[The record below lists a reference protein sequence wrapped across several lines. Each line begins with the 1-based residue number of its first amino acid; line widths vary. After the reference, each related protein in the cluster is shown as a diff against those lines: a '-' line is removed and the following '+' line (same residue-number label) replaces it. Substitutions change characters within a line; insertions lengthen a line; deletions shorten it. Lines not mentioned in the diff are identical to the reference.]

1 MDELLIEPEPTEREL
16 GTAPIKP
23 LFARYAAITF
33 AGMLAQMVMVVLE
46 GLIIGNGLGPLGL
59 AAVTVILPLEL
70 LNLALGGALGMGT
83 AAAAGQRLGSGDTA
97 GAQKVFNQGFWLAA
111 YLLVALSAVIAL
123 FAPQIATLLG
133 ATPDIH
139 EDVTAF
145 IRLLMCF
152 YPFCTLGQLLCS
164 LLRTDEKPSLASALA
179 VIASVLALFWLY
191 LCVYVL
197 DLGFAA
203 AGAYYGMST
212 GLWFF
217 AILYFQFNKK
227 STFKVTFGG
236 MKLDPAICRTILWQ
250 GLPLFLVQVASL
262 VYTIVINNYLG
273 SLGGDPDLAA
283 FSVINGYVVYL
294 LDMLCLRH
302 LRPAAYRQ
310 LQPRRAPLRAPAR
323 AGEGQPG
330 RDVRHPGRRVRA
342 GHRVRR
348 AHLDVL
354 HRRRP
359 PADRADRLALPAA
372 AGVRAVRVPGAGG
385 LGVLPGRGTGA
396 HLHSAGRLPLP
407 AVRHPHDRGAGGRR
421 GPDRRLVVAA
431 PRRSHGRLPDRGA
444 GRAGMR
450 EAEAGG
456 GNANKTRPRI
466 RTAARSGVRTSH
478 DAGVVLPSAPASYTM
493 SSTS

>member
-83 AAAAGQRLGSGDTA
+83 AAAAGQRLGSGDVA
-97 GAQKVFNQGFWLAA
+97 GAQRVFAQGFWLAA
-111 YLLVALSAVIAL
+111 YLLVALSAIIAV

-133 ATPDIH
+133 ATADIH
-139 EDVTAF
+139 EEVTAF

-179 VIASVLALFWLY
+179 VIAAVVSLFWLY
-191 LCVYVL
+191 VCVYVL
-197 DLGFAA
+197 QLGFAA

-227 STFKVTFGG
+227 STFKVSFSG
-236 MKLDPAICRTILWQ
+236 MKLERKVCSDILWQ
-250 GLPLFLVQVASL
+250 GLPLFLVQAASL
-262 VYTIVINNYLG
+262 IYTIVINNYLG

-283 FSVINGYVVYL
+283 FAVINGYVIYL
-294 LDMLCLRH
+294 LDMLCLS
-302 LRPAAYRQ
+302 ATYG
-310 LQPRRAPLRAPAR
+310 LQPIASFNCGARRYDRLRELVKTSLIGSFAVLAAVCALVTALAVPISSFFIGEDPALVELTASHFLPLLMCASLGFLAQV
-323 AGEGQPG
+323 ASAYFQAVGQE
-330 RDVRHPGRRVRA
+330 RTSI
-342 GHRVRR
+342 
-348 AHLDVL
+348 VL
-354 HRRRP
+354 GICRYLLFAIPLIVILAAVDGLTGVWWAQP
-359 PADRADRLALPAA
+359 PADLLA
-372 AGVRAVRVPGAGG
+372 AGLAIA
-385 LGVLPGRGTGA
+385 L
-396 HLHSAGRLPLP
+396 
-407 AVRHPHDRGAGGRR
+407 
-421 GPDRRLVVAA
+421 
-431 PRRSHGRLPDRGA
+431 
-444 GRAGMR
+444 
-450 EAEAGG
+450 
-456 GNANKTRPRI
+456 
-466 RTAARSGVRTSH
+466 AARECKRLKRSSAN
-478 DAGVVLPSAPASYTM
+478 AGARMPGTLEGEALVEGA
-493 SSTS
+493 

>member
-70 LNLALGGALGMGT
+70 LNLALGGALG
-83 AAAAGQRLGSGDTA
+83 
-97 GAQKVFNQGFWLAA
+97 
-111 YLLVALSAVIAL
+111 
-123 FAPQIATLLG
+123 
-133 ATPDIH
+133 
-139 EDVTAF
+139 
-145 IRLLMCF
+145 MCF

-294 LDMLCLRH
+294 LDMLCLS
-302 LRPAAYRQ
+302 ATYG
-310 LQPRRAPLRAPAR
+310 LQPIASFNRGARHFERLHELVKASLGGTFAILAVVCGLVIAFAAPISTFFIGDDPQLIELTASHFLPLLVCAPFGFLAQVASAYFQAVGQER
-323 AGEGQPG
+323 ISILLGVCRYLLFAIPMIVVLAAVEGLTGVWWSQ
-330 RDVRHPGRRVRA
+330 
-342 GHRVRR
+342 
-348 AHLDVL
+348 
-354 HRRRP
+354 P
-359 PADRADRLALPAA
+359 PADLMAASLTVALAARECGKL
-372 AGVRAVRVPGAGG
+372 R
-385 LGVLPGRGTGA
+385 
-396 HLHSAGRLPLP
+396 
-407 AVRHPHDRGAGGRR
+407 
-421 GPDRRLVVAA
+421 
-431 PRRSHGRLPDRGA
+431 
-444 GRAGMR
+444 RAGAMQTKPAPESEPLL
-450 EAEAGG
+450 EAE
-456 GNANKTRPRI
+456 
-466 RTAARSGVRTSH
+466 
-478 DAGVVLPSAPASYTM
+478 
-493 SSTS
+493 

>member
-111 YLLVALSAVIAL
+111 YLLVALSAAIAL
-123 FAPQIATLLG
+123 FAPQIATMLG

-139 EDVTAF
+139 DDVTAF

-179 VIASVLALFWLY
+179 VIASATSPLWLY

-212 GLWFF
+212 GLWFL
-217 AILYFQFNKK
+217 AILYFQLNKQ
-227 STFKVTFGG
+227 STFKLTFGG
-236 MKLDPAICRTILWQ
+236 MKLDPAICRAILWQ
-250 GLPLFLVQVASL
+250 GLPLFLVQAASL
-262 VYTIVINNYLG
+262 VYTIAINNYLG

-294 LDMLCLRH
+294 LDILCLS
-302 LRPAAYRQ
+302 ATYG
-310 LQPRRAPLRAPAR
+310 LQPIASFNCGARRF
-323 AGEGQPG
+323 
-330 RDVRHPGRRVRA
+330 
-342 GHRVRR
+342 
-348 AHLDVL
+348 
-354 HRRRP
+354 
-359 PADRADRLALPAA
+359 DRLSELVKVSL
-372 AGVRAVRVPGAGG
+372 GGTLAVLAVVCG
-385 LGVLPGRGTGA
+385 LVIAFAEPI
-396 HLHSAGRLPLP
+396 SAFFIGDDPQL
-407 AVRHPHDRGAGGRR
+407 
-421 GPDRRLVVAA
+421 
-431 PRRSHGRLPDRGA
+431 
-444 GRAGMR
+444 
-450 EAEAGG
+450 
-456 GNANKTRPRI
+456 I
-466 RTAARSGVRTSH
+466 
-478 DAGVVLPSAPASYTM
+478 
-493 SSTS
+493 

>member
-294 LDMLCLRH
+294 LDMLCLS
-302 LRPAAYRQ
+302 ATYG
-310 LQPRRAPLRAPAR
+310 LQPIASFNRGARHFERLRGTFAILAVVCGLVIAFAAPISTFFIGDDPQLIELTASHFLPLLVCAPFGFLAQVASAYFQAVGQER
-323 AGEGQPG
+323 ISILLGVCRYLLFAIPMIVVLAAVEGLTGVWWSQ
-330 RDVRHPGRRVRA
+330 
-342 GHRVRR
+342 
-348 AHLDVL
+348 
-354 HRRRP
+354 P
-359 PADRADRLALPAA
+359 PADLMAASLTVALAARECGKL
-372 AGVRAVRVPGAGG
+372 R
-385 LGVLPGRGTGA
+385 
-396 HLHSAGRLPLP
+396 
-407 AVRHPHDRGAGGRR
+407 
-421 GPDRRLVVAA
+421 
-431 PRRSHGRLPDRGA
+431 
-444 GRAGMR
+444 RAGAMQTNPAPESEPLL
-450 EAEAGG
+450 EAE
-456 GNANKTRPRI
+456 
-466 RTAARSGVRTSH
+466 
-478 DAGVVLPSAPASYTM
+478 
-493 SSTS
+493 

>member
-83 AAAAGQRLGSGDTA
+83 AAAAAGQRLGSGDTA

-197 DLGFAA
+197 DRSFAA

-294 LDMLCLRH
+294 LDMLCLS
-302 LRPAAYRQ
+302 ATYG
-310 LQPRRAPLRAPAR
+310 LQPIASFNRGARHFGAPDELVKASLGGTFAILAVVCGLVIAFAAPISTFFIGDDPQLIELTASHFLPLLVCAPFGFLAQVASAYFQAGDRSASPFCWAPA
-323 AGEGQPG
+323 
-330 RDVRHPGRRVRA
+330 
-342 GHRVRR
+342 
-348 AHLDVL
+348 
-354 HRRRP
+354 
-359 PADRADRLALPAA
+359 
-372 AGVRAVRVPGAGG
+372 
-385 LGVLPGRGTGA
+385 
-396 HLHSAGRLPLP
+396 PLP

-421 GPDRRLVVAA
+421 GPDRRLVVVS
-431 PRRSHGRLPDRGA
+431 PRRSRWPPPDRGA

-456 GNANKTRPRI
+456 
-466 RTAARSGVRTSH
+466 AR
-478 DAGVVLPSAPASYTM
+478 
-493 SSTS
+493 

>member
-33 AGMLAQMVMVVLE
+33 VGMLAQMVMVVME

-97 GAQKVFNQGFWLAA
+97 GAQRVFNQGFWLSA
-111 YLLVALSAVIAL
+111 YLLVALAALIAL

-139 EDVTAF
+139 ADVTAF

-164 LLRTDEKPSLASALA
+164 LLRTDEKPSLASALT
-179 VIASVLALFWLY
+179 VIASVASLFWLY

-197 DLGFAA
+197 ELGFAA

-217 AILYFQFNKK
+217 AILYFQFNEK
-227 STFKVTFGG
+227 STFKVSLSG
-236 MKLDPAICRTILWQ
+236 MRLDRAVCGAILWQ
-250 GLPLFLVQVASL
+250 GLPLFLVQAASL

-273 SLGGDPDLAA
+273 ALGGDPDLAA
-283 FSVINGYVVYL
+283 FAVINGYVVYL
-294 LDMLCLRH
+294 LDILCLS
-302 LRPAAYRQ
+302 ATYG
-310 LQPRRAPLRAPAR
+310 LQPIASFNCGARHYRRLRELITASLGGSFVVLAAVCATVIAFSGPISAFFIGDDPELVALTASHFLPLLACAPFGFLAQIAS
-323 AGEGQPG
+323 AYFQAVGQE
-330 RDVRHPGRRVRA
+330 RKSI
-342 GHRVRR
+342 
-348 AHLDVL
+348 VL
-354 HRRRP
+354 GVCRYLLFAIPLIVALAATLGLTGVWWSQP
-359 PADRADRLALPAA
+359 PADLLAAGFALALVAHERKRLKTA
-372 AGVRAVRVPGAGG
+372 EGLQAG
-385 LGVLPGRGTGA
+385 
-396 HLHSAGRLPLP
+396 
-407 AVRHPHDRGAGGRR
+407 
-421 GPDRRLVVAA
+421 
-431 PRRSHGRLPDRGA
+431 
-444 GRAGMR
+444 
-450 EAEAGG
+450 EA
-456 GNANKTRPRI
+456 
-466 RTAARSGVRTSH
+466 
-478 DAGVVLPSAPASYTM
+478 
-493 SSTS
+493 

>member
-111 YLLVALSAVIAL
+111 YLLVALSAAIAL
-123 FAPQIATLLG
+123 FAPQIATMLG

-139 EDVTAF
+139 DDVTAF

-179 VIASVLALFWLY
+179 VIASATSLLWLY

-212 GLWFF
+212 GLWFL
-217 AILYFQFNKK
+217 AILYFQLNKQ
-227 STFKVTFGG
+227 STFKLTFGG
-236 MKLDPAICRTILWQ
+236 MKLDPAICRAILWQ
-250 GLPLFLVQVASL
+250 GLPLFLVQAASL
-262 VYTIVINNYLG
+262 VYTIAINNYLG

-294 LDMLCLRH
+294 LDILCLS
-302 LRPAAYRQ
+302 ATYG
-310 LQPRRAPLRAPAR
+310 LQPR
-323 AGEGQPG
+323 
-330 RDVRHPGRRVRA
+330 
-342 GHRVRR
+342 
-348 AHLDVL
+348 
-354 HRRRP
+354 
-359 PADRADRLALPAA
+359 
-372 AGVRAVRVPGAGG
+372 
-385 LGVLPGRGTGA
+385 
-396 HLHSAGRLPLP
+396 
-407 AVRHPHDRGAGGRR
+407 
-421 GPDRRLVVAA
+421 
-431 PRRSHGRLPDRGA
+431 
-444 GRAGMR
+444 
-450 EAEAGG
+450 
-456 GNANKTRPRI
+456 
-466 RTAARSGVRTSH
+466 
-478 DAGVVLPSAPASYTM
+478 
-493 SSTS
+493 